1 MWEGVSRM
9 LKIHSA
15 GRSDV
20 GKKRE
25 KNEDS
30 FLIDEDLGLF
40 VVADGMGGHLGGEY
54 ASQLAVTTIKEVL
67 QILDEDPEATLVSE
81 LEIDPNNM
89 GERFRY
95 AIRVACMKIFEEATH
110 DPTLRGMGT
119 TTVGL
124 FVRHNVGY
132 LANVGDSRCYQLR
145 HGKVQQLSI
154 DHSLV
159 SEQLRAGL
167 ITLQDAQSHK
177 YKNIITRSVGYQE
190 DVESD
195 LWEVD
200 LQLGDRY
207 LLCTDGLTNM
217 ISDENIGKAL
227 KSTNIETASRSLINE
242 ANKNGGDD
250 NITVVLLEVYEDE
263 EGSEQEQTV

>member
-1 MWEGVSRM
+1 MIKVHGVG
-9 LKIHSA
+9 KT
-15 GRSDV
+15 DV

-30 FLIDEDLGLF
+30 FLIDDDLGLY

-119 TTVGL
+119 TTVGV
-124 FVRHNVGY
+124 FACHGVGY
-132 LANVGDSRCYQLR
+132 LTNVGDSRCYQFR
-145 HGKVQQLSI
+145 NEKMEQLSL

-167 ITLQDAQSHK
+167 ITLQDAKCHK

-200 LQLGDRY
+200 LQEGDKY
-207 LLCTDGLTNM
+207 LLCSDGLTNM
-217 ISDENIGKAL
+217 VSDETICKFVNSG
-227 KSTNIETASRSLINE
+227 SIEAASQSLVKE

-250 NITVVLLEVYEDE
+250 NITVVLLEVYNDE
-263 EGSEQEQTV
+263 EASEQEQTI